1 MRDFS
6 GVKLFD
12 IAANLSDERYK
23 GEYYGGKL
31 HEPDFDLVIQRA
43 NQYGVRKFLFGVGY
57 FQDQVDSYELSLKS
71 DDFYCMFG
79 VHPCRARE
87 PFIDYEKFREEEK
100 EAQDLSSDE
109 VVTRYIKKMDDYYA
123 QCSKKEKYI
132 AIGECGLDYDRFEY
146 ADKETQLR

>member
-1 MRDFS
+1 MNEGKEPTQPQKKQKQQQQQKPKQQPKAKEPEPTGPTRDFS
-6 GVKLFD
+6 SLKLFD

-57 FQDQVDSYELSLKS
+57 FQDQIDSYELSLQS

-87 PFIDYEKFREEEK
+87 PEIDY
-100 EAQDLSSDE
+100 
-109 VVTRYIKKMDDYYA
+109 
-123 QCSKKEKYI
+123 
-132 AIGECGLDYDRFEY
+132 
-146 ADKETQLR
+146 

>member
-1 MRDFS
+1 M
-6 GVKLFD
+6 
-12 IAANLSDERYK
+12 
-23 GEYYGGKL
+23 
-31 HEPDFDLVIQRA
+31 
-43 NQYGVRKFLFGVGY
+43 RKFLFGVGY

-87 PFIDYEKFREEEK
+87 PFIDYEKFTEENK
-100 EAQDLSSDE
+100 EAQVLTTDE
-109 VVTRYIKKMDDYYA
+109 VVSRYLKKMDDYYA

-146 ADKETQLR
+146 ADKETQLK